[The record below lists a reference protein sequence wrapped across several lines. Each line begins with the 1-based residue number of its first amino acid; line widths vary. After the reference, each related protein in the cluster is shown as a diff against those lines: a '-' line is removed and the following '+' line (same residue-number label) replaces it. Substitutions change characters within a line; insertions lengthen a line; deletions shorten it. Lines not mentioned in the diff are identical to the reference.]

1 VDARPAGIRPVR
13 TCVGVDELKPR
24 AYEQDRLRLRRKP
37 PPPWYQHSI
46 GVSAMPLPCSEN
58 FAARAGR
65 RTEMRT
71 VARPQEARQK
81 AEAEVVDDCLRS
93 RLTKAHL
100 CDAPEERLPVDRRKD
115 CAPLAILQCRLVTAP
130 RPEASGTTP

>member
-1 VDARPAGIRPVR
+1 VR

-100 CDAPEERLPVDRRKD
+100 CDAPEERLP
-115 CAPLAILQCRLVTAP
+115 AILQCRLVTAP
-130 RPEASGTTP
+130 RPEASGTTPGYSSDQRR